1 MSKSSMEFQSKKQLT
16 EKLEELKRLELSN
29 FQSVPEHLSKVE
41 KIKGRLMEIDN
52 KEEFKQFKRLM
63 KALDH
68 PIRIKMLLAV
78 IEGVSCPCELEYITG
93 LAQATISHHLALLDE
108 AGLIVRDRKG
118 KWTTIKPGNYHFL
131 QDFIKSF

>member
-1 MSKSSMEFQSKKQLT
+1 MSKDSIQLESKKQLT
-16 EKLEELKRLELSN
+16 EKLEEILRLDLSN
-29 FQSVPEHLSKVE
+29 FKSIPERVSHIE
-41 KIKGRLMEIDN
+41 KLKGRLMEIDN

-68 PIRIKMLLAV
+68 PIRIKILLAV
-78 IEGVSCPCELEYITG
+78 IEGVSCPCEIEYITG

-108 AGLIVRDRKG
+108 AGLIVRDRRG

-131 QDFIKSF
+131 QDFFTKF